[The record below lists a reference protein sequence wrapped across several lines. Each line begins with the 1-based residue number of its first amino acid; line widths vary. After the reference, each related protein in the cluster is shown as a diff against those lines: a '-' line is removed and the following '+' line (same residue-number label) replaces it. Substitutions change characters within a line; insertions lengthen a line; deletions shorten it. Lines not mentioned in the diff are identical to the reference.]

1 MSKTMEFNSGPDI
14 FFRVIF
20 SIIFSLLSVF
30 LFLIDRSYRKEKTIK
45 ARKYVNRHPLKTFLF
60 LLVAVFVY
68 FLYYL
73 IRF

>member
-45 ARKYVNRHPLKTFLF
+45 VRKYVNRHPLKIFLF
-60 LLVAVFVY
+60 LLVAVVVY